1 MQCYKIGARECSK
14 KTFHMSSKS
23 SFFLCVSLSMC
34 TSSYTVSDS
43 DTHARGG
50 IKKKGKT
57 EDSYVIEVSTLQ
69 FDLHPINVP
78 GIAFA
83 QLEKIG
89 FSG

>member
-1 MQCYKIGARECSK
+1 MYRVGYVHTLR
-14 KTFHMSSKS
+14 
-23 SFFLCVSLSMC
+23 SMYFVC
-34 TSSYTVSDS
+34 L
-43 DTHARGG
+43 GG
-50 IKKKGKT
+50 VKKKKRET
-57 EDSYVIEVSTLQ
+57 EDSYVIEASTLQ

>member
-1 MQCYKIGARECSK
+1 
-14 KTFHMSSKS
+14 MSEPPHTHIYCQIWTYMWEKV
-23 SFFLCVSLSMC
+23 FVFLE
-34 TSSYTVSDS
+34 
-43 DTHARGG
+43 
-50 IKKKGKT
+50 KKKKK

-89 FSG
+89 FSE

>member
-1 MQCYKIGARECSK
+1 MNKPGSICGVMLIYYVKYELAR
-14 KTFHMSSKS
+14 
-23 SFFLCVSLSMC
+23 SL
-34 TSSYTVSDS
+34 YFVWLE
-43 DTHARGG
+43 
-50 IKKKGKT
+50 KKKEA

-69 FDLHPINVP
+69 FDLDPINVP

>member
-1 MQCYKIGARECSK
+1 MGTRAGVCILYAWRK
-14 KTFHMSSKS
+14 K
-23 SFFLCVSLSMC
+23 
-34 TSSYTVSDS
+34 D
-43 DTHARGG
+43 
-50 IKKKGKT
+50 T
-57 EDSYVIEVSTLQ
+57 EDSFVIEVSTLQ

>member
-1 MQCYKIGARECSK
+1 MNVFKVACA
-14 KTFHMSSKS
+14 
-23 SFFLCVSLSMC
+23 SLSMHMLIC
-34 TSSYTVSDS
+34 TTACRSTYFVFPE
-43 DTHARGG
+43 R
-50 IKKKGKT
+50 KKGT
-57 EDSYVIEVSTLQ
+57 EDSYVIEASTLQ

>member
-1 MQCYKIGARECSK
+1 MYAW
-14 KTFHMSSKS
+14 
-23 SFFLCVSLSMC
+23 
-34 TSSYTVSDS
+34 
-43 DTHARGG
+43 GG
-50 IKKKGKT
+50 LKKKKRET
-57 EDSYVIEVSTLQ
+57 EDSYVIEASTLQ

>member
-1 MQCYKIGARECSK
+1 MAFSADEKCPHMNSKKNVSVWECTYIYGARYGQNMYFVYLEK
-14 KTFHMSSKS
+14 KE
-23 SFFLCVSLSMC
+23 
-34 TSSYTVSDS
+34 
-43 DTHARGG
+43 
-50 IKKKGKT
+50 T

>member
-1 MQCYKIGARECSK
+1 M
-14 KTFHMSSKS
+14 H
-23 SFFLCVSLSMC
+23 
-34 TSSYTVSDS
+34 SYIVSDM
-43 DTHARGG
+43 DTHTGECNLYSWR
-50 IKKKGKT
+50 KKET

-89 FSG
+89 FSE